1 MAWGFVVNRVIIIL
15 EHTWQLLFCNKAI
28 TSPCMWERSSGH
40 GLWFIGKTP
49 FLWSLT
55 CAFPPT
61 RRKLNEAF
69 TLPIYF
75 WVFCSVLSLS
85 LSSMLELQPKE
96 TFFIWKTNKDPI
108 KSEIILKNNLPIP
121 TVLSTP
127 LSQREVTGFPKWQ
140 PCRSYGMDLHS
151 SACSPVIYSL
161 LTGGLVDF
169 NSISGWCSSP
179 LVPSSFDLSPWL
191 SALLLL
197 WFSFTVISD
206 LYAGSANLLF
216 QIKIRCMLCYPLL
229 TL

>member
-1 MAWGFVVNRVIIIL
+1 MHVREILWAWALVHRKDPLFIIFNVCFSPHPQKVKWSFYVSYL
-15 EHTWQLLFCNKAI
+15 FLGLLFHTESFSILHVGVATK
-28 TSPCMWERSSGH
+28 GD
-40 GLWFIGKTP
+40 F
-49 FLWSLT
+49 FL
-55 CAFPPT
+55 
-61 RRKLNEAF
+61 LN
-69 TLPIYF
+69 P
-75 WVFCSVLSLS
+75 
-85 LSSMLELQPKE
+85 
-96 TFFIWKTNKDPI
+96 NKDPI

-121 TVLSTP
+121 PVLSTP
-127 LSQREVTGFPKWQ
+127 LSQREVTGFPEWQ

-161 LTGGLVDF
+161 LTGRLVDF

-216 QIKIRCMLCYPLL
+216 QIKVRCMLCYPLL
-229 TL
+229 TS